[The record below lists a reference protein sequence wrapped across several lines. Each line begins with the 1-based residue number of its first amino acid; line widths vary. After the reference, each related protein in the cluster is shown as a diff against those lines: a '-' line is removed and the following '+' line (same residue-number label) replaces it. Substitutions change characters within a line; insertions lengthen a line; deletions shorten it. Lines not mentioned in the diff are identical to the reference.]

1 MSLFQKF
8 YRVAGIMMEG
18 GGAIQYTM
26 DICMSVYLS
35 VYLSIYRSI
44 CLSSYLS
51 VCLSVC
57 LSICLSF
64 CLSVYLSVYRS
75 VCLFVFLSVFLSVCM
90 CSHVQTVT
98 IHPLVCVGVWYVCMY
113 VCMCKTKPHLKS
125 WCLWCKGRLEYG
137 TVNVVRIC
145 IFAFFAEI
153 RSHVS

>member
-1 MSLFQKF
+1 MSLFQRF

-18 GGAIQYTM
+18 GGAIQSTM

-51 VCLSVC
+51 VCLSVYLSIFLSVCLFICLSVCLSVC
-57 LSICLSF
+57 LSICPSL
-64 CLSVYLSVYRS
+64 CLH
-75 VCLFVFLSVFLSVCM
+75 VCM
-90 CSHVQTVT
+90 RGCM
-98 IHPLVCVGVWYVCMY
+98 VCMY
-113 VCMCKTKPHLKS
+113 VRMCKTKPHLKS

-137 TVNVVRIC
+137 TVSVVRIS